1 MIKKKS
7 PTVLIQEARKDL
19 TFGFG
24 DLRDVSYV
32 KAKSDSSFFI
42 DFIQHLRQFCKLNW
56 NDVRTTQ
63 RHGYGTETIE
73 VKSLNEGV
81 KSQVPSGL
89 TKLLV
94 LRATGDNHAFLGY
107 RDGNVF
113 QVLFIEY
120 KFGDIYQHRK

>member
-7 PTVLIQEARKDL
+7 PTVLIQEVRKNL

-32 KAKSDSSFFI
+32 KAKNDSSFFI
-42 DFIQHLRQFCKLNW
+42 DFIQHMRQFCKLTW

-73 VKSLNEGV
+73 VKYLNESV

-89 TKLLV
+89 KNCL
-94 LRATGDNHAFLGY
+94 Y
-107 RDGNVF
+107 
-113 QVLFIEY
+113 
-120 KFGDIYQHRK
+120 